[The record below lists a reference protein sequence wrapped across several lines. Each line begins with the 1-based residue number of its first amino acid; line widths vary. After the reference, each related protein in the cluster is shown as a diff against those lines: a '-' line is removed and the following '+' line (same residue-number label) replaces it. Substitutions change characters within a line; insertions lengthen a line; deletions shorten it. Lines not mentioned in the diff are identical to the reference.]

1 MTAKTRRQKAAFT
14 NQTDEIDSV
23 PSTNGTVDT
32 KKSNKSGS
40 PAAAQGNVKE
50 NVFLFAPNLIGT
62 KSSLSLFL
70 LPVDVLFFFHQ
81 NKKMVNFV
89 LTVLVWVRI
98 FANHPRS
105 GLPLLHAASSANLLS
120 ALQHLV
126 PSRCIGRICRAD
138 L

>member
-62 KSSLSLFL
+62 KRALSFSFSYRWTCFSFSTKTKKWLILF
-70 LPVDVLFFFHQ
+70 
-81 NKKMVNFV
+81 
-89 LTVLVWVRI
+89 
-98 FANHPRS
+98 
-105 GLPLLHAASSANLLS
+105 
-120 ALQHLV
+120 
-126 PSRCIGRICRAD
+126 
-138 L
+138 